1 MTADPA
7 YRVEVTAP
15 DRQEESIVAIE
26 RDDVSVRELLNAL
39 AEGAPI
45 TRVPWKSSIAGML
58 GERLLRTT
66 TGPLGRS
73 TGRAVAR
80 GLALLT
86 GVAIAATGGLASAR
100 TTGMSPSRLQRAN
113 SPRLASSRRVTLATS
128 PDQAELASQLPMPRF
143 YLATDDFTASEW
155 APARVLEAER
165 RLVDGCRA
173 VFAVSSGLADAL
185 CERHN
190 IPRDQI
196 TVLPNAVPAELIG
209 AEPPIPH
216 PQTGSRPVA
225 GVLGSLSSRLRLD
238 WLREM
243 VEATPW
249 LQWRFVGGIE
259 QSELAPGD
267 RFHLRWLEQ
276 HPRCRFEG
284 PRPYRELVKYATT
297 LDVAVMPY
305 STRASNVIGSPSRL
319 FAHLAAGH
327 PILATPGCNQVEELA
342 GSLVTT
348 CDEPGALVA
357 KLEQLRAQQFDDG
370 LHRARWELAQQ
381 NTWTQRAELF
391 RSTISKL

>member
-1 MTADPA
+1 MTAS
-7 YRVEVTAP
+7 
-15 DRQEESIVAIE
+15 DRREEESIVAIE

-39 AEGAPI
+39 AESAPI
-45 TRVPWKSSIAGML
+45 TRVPWNSSVAGVM
-58 GERLLRTT
+58 GERLLRST

-86 GVAIAATGGLASAR
+86 GVAIAATGSIASAR
-100 TTGMSPSRLQRAN
+100 TSGMAPNRTQRTTT
-113 SPRLASSRRVTLATS
+113 PRSSNRRVTLATS

-185 CERHN
+185 CERHG

-196 TVLPNAVPAELIG
+196 TVLPNAVPADLI
-209 AEPPIPH
+209 ASEAPVPH
-216 PQTGSRPVA
+216 VQTSSRPVA

-284 PRPYRELVKYATT
+284 PRPYRELVQYATT

-305 STRASNVIGSPSRL
+305 STRAANVVGSPSRL

-327 PILATPGCNQVEELA
+327 PILATPGCNQVDELA

-348 CDEPGALVA
+348 CEEPGALVA

-381 NTWTQRAELF
+381 HTWAQRASLF

>member
-1 MTADPA
+1 MTAPE
-7 YRVEVTAP
+7 RPEP
-15 DRQEESIVAIE
+15 ESIVAIE
-26 RDDVSVRELLNAL
+26 REDVSVRELLDAL
-39 AEGAPI
+39 ASDAPM
-45 TRVPWKSSIAGML
+45 TRVPWKPGVAGVL

-73 TGRAVAR
+73 AGRAVAR
-80 GLALLT
+80 SLALLT
-86 GVAIAATGGLASAR
+86 GVAIAATGSFASAR
-100 TTGMSPSRLQRAN
+100 TAGMSPSRPRASSQRVAN
-113 SPRLASSRRVTLATS
+113 SRRITLATS

-143 YLATDDFTASEW
+143 YLATDDFTAYEW

-185 CERHN
+185 SERHG

-196 TVLPNAVPAELIG
+196 TVLPNAIPADLIPAG
-209 AEPPIPH
+209 APGPH
-216 PQTGSRPVA
+216 VQTDSRPIA

-238 WLREM
+238 WLREI
-243 VEATPW
+243 VANTPW

-259 QSELAPGD
+259 ESELAPGD

-284 PRPYRELVKYATT
+284 PRPYRDLVQYATT

-305 STRASNVIGSPSRL
+305 STRASNVLGSPSRL

-327 PILATPGCNQVEELA
+327 PILATPGCNQVSELA

-348 CDEPGALVA
+348 CEEPDAVVA

-370 LHRARWELAQQ
+370 LHRARWQLAKEH
-381 NTWTQRAELF
+381 TWTHRAALF
-391 RSTISKL
+391 RETVSKL

>member
-1 MTADPA
+1 MTAS
-7 YRVEVTAP
+7 

-26 RDDVSVRELLNAL
+26 SDDVSIRELLNAL

-45 TRVPWKSSIAGML
+45 TRVPWSSSFAGVM

-86 GVAIAATGGLASAR
+86 GVAIAATGTFASAR
-100 TTGMSPSRLQRAN
+100 STGMAPSRAQRTS
-113 SPRLASSRRVTLATS
+113 SPRPARRVTLATS

-143 YLATDDFTASEW
+143 YLATDDFTAYEW

-185 CERHN
+185 CERHG

-196 TVLPNAVPAELIG
+196 TVLPNAVPADLI
-209 AEPPIPH
+209 ASEAPVPH
-216 PQTGSRPVA
+216 VQTDSRPVA

-243 VEATPW
+243 VDATPW

-284 PRPYRELVKYATT
+284 SRPYRELVQYATT

-327 PILATPGCNQVEELA
+327 PILATPGCKQVGELA

-348 CDEPGALVA
+348 CDEPGDLVA
-357 KLEQLRAQQFDDG
+357 KLEQLRERGFDDG

-381 NTWTQRAELF
+381 NTWAQRAELF

>member
-1 MTADPA
+1 MTASE
-7 YRVEVTAP
+7 R
-15 DRQEESIVAIE
+15 REEENIVAIE

-39 AEGAPI
+39 AESAPI
-45 TRVPWKSSIAGML
+45 TRVPWNSSVAGVL

-73 TGRAVAR
+73 AGRAVAR
-80 GLALLT
+80 SLALVT
-86 GVAIAATGGLASAR
+86 GVAIAATGSLASAR
-100 TTGMSPSRLQRAN
+100 SAGVAPRPRAN
-113 SPRLASSRRVTLATS
+113 SPRVANRRVTLATS

-185 CERHN
+185 CVRHG
-190 IPRDQI
+190 IPRHQI
-196 TVLPNAVPAELIG
+196 TVLPNAVPADLI
-209 AEPPIPH
+209 ASEAPVPH
-216 PQTGSRPVA
+216 VQTSSRPVA

-243 VEATPW
+243 VDATPW

-284 PRPYRELVKYATT
+284 PRPYRELVQYATT

-305 STRASNVIGSPSRL
+305 SARTANVIGSPSRL

-327 PILATPGCNQVEELA
+327 PILATPGCNQVGELA

-357 KLEQLRAQQFDDG
+357 KLEQLRTQQFDDG

-381 NTWTQRAELF
+381 HTWTQRASVF

>member
-1 MTADPA
+1 MNADPS
-7 YRVEVTAP
+7 YRVRVTASA
-15 DRQEESIVAIE
+15 RHEESIVAIE
-26 RDDVSVRELLNAL
+26 SDDVSVRELLNAL
-39 AEGAPI
+39 AEGAPV
-45 TRVPWKSSIAGML
+45 TRVPWGSSITGVI

-86 GVAIAATGGLASAR
+86 GVALAASSGLAAAR
-100 TTGMSPSRLQRAN
+100 STGMSTSRSQRAS
-113 SPRLASSRRVTLATS
+113 SPRIASRRVTLATS

-143 YLATDDFTASEW
+143 YLATGDFTATEW

-165 RLVDGCRA
+165 RLVADCRA
-173 VFAVSSGLADAL
+173 VFAVSSGLADTL
-185 CERHN
+185 SERHG

-196 TVLPNAVPAELIG
+196 TVLPNAVPADL
-209 AEPPIPH
+209 IPH
-216 PQTGSRPVA
+216 EAPVPHVQTDSRPVA

-238 WLREM
+238 WLREW

-284 PRPYRELVKYATT
+284 PRPYRELVQYATT

-305 STRASNVIGSPSRL
+305 STRASNMLGSPSRL

-327 PILATPGCNQVEELA
+327 PILATPGCNQVGELA

-348 CDEPGALVA
+348 CDEPGALIA
-357 KLEQLRAQQFDDG
+357 KLEQLREQGFDDG
-370 LHRARWELAQQ
+370 LHRARWELAQHH
-381 NTWTQRAELF
+381 TWAQRAELF
-391 RSTISKL
+391 RATISKL